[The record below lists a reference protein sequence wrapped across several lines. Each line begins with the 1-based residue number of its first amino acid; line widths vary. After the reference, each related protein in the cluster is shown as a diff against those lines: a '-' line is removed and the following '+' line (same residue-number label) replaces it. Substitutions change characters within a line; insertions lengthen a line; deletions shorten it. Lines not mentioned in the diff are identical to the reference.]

1 MFGFGARK
9 CLGQF
14 FADKQVRA
22 VVYHLFDRYKV
33 TCSDYSGIA
42 PGIKV
47 DKTEYVDRFGLEFLM
62 QARGRKEG
70 KEVGDFT
77 SVR

>member
-1 MFGFGARK
+1 MFWFGARK

-22 VVYHLFDRYKV
+22 VVFNLFDRYKV

-42 PGIKV
+42 PGINV
-47 DKTEYVDRFGLEFLM
+47 DKTEYVDRFGLEFLL
-62 QARGRKEG
+62 
-70 KEVGDFT
+70 
-77 SVR
+77 